1 MKLFRPIIFYFY
13 LYPGP
18 QKPNHWNRRKR
29 FLKISIDNKL
39 KCTFLWRK
47 ITTKAVWKKR
57 YHASKNIE
65 HRESKTNEWE
75 IENAERRITEPFKSF
90 KKSCV
95 CLFQNQILHIKEY
108 IEPDCGFH
116 IIPRSSNFLW
126 RYHGLINKVYVTHT
140 RFEMI
145 LEGLVTQLWTTKEL
159 DTVINS

>member
-1 MKLFRPIIFYFY
+1 MK
-13 LYPGP
+13 
-18 QKPNHWNRRKR
+18 KW
-29 FLKISIDNKL
+29 
-39 KCTFLWRK
+39 
-47 ITTKAVWKKR
+47 

-75 IENAERRITEPFKSF
+75 IENAERRITKPFKSF
-90 KKSCV
+90 EKSCV

-145 LEGLVTQLWTTKEL
+145 LEGLVTHNFGTTKEPKIL
-159 DTVINS
+159 CSIHNSITTFLFFFNALLYTKFVFKQ